1 MPISLHGEVARPRPC
16 CAKATHAHSSP
27 IPLVTAPSDG
37 TLSHGSN
44 PGTPTA
50 SGQGRAS
57 ENLQYLLIHLTRYL
71 IRPATSPPSSSDTA
85 AARTRE
91 STQSTV
97 LDGVLLLPCVPWRR
111 RRRRRPGRGSSGAR
125 RGAEVG
131 GLAEDGADEVGAA
144 GVGKGGEEV
153 RLRVRAGCRGSPRGR
168 ARRRAPRGGR
178 DGVDREGRYR
188 GRRRGPRGGAW
199 GKGAGGR
206 GSWRGP
212 SIQG

>member
-111 RRRRRPGRGSSGAR
+111 RRRRRPGRSRKQRSAARSGGRRPGGGRRR
-125 RGAEVG
+125 RG
-131 GLAEDGADEVGAA
+131 
-144 GVGKGGEEV
+144 
-153 RLRVRAGCRGSPRGR
+153 
-168 ARRRAPRGGR
+168 RGGR
-178 DGVDREGRYR
+178 RRQ
-188 GRRRGPRGGAW
+188 GRRGGPAAGARGMPRESARASTTSCSARRPGRSGPRGEV
-199 GKGAGGR
+199 
-206 GSWRGP
+206 
-212 SIQG
+212 